1 MKFNVESSNPMLVG
15 AMNLLKDEDSPE
27 HRQLFT
33 QELAKAQLLSPV
45 YVNPA
50 PTVNEEGATV
60 VEPGAKVQFPMLNT
74 KDGKKLFVLYTDK
87 RCLDEAEKTENNAT
101 PEMFR
106 DNFAQVSIDEI
117 GSMMAM
123 SGPNGEP
130 HPSDG
135 VILNP
140 FHESL
145 IVGRDMAIG
154 FFNRKLQFMKEQA
167 EKAKQEQEDGGK
179 VIQFPVRPTQG

>member
-1 MKFNVESSNPMLVG
+1 MDNTALYKLSYGVFMLSTTADGVSNGCITNTCMQV
-15 AMNLLKDEDSPE
+15 AN
-27 HRQLFT
+27 T
-33 QELAKAQLLSPV
+33 
-45 YVNPA
+45 
-50 PTVNEEGATV
+50 PTRRAI
-60 VEPGAKVQFPMLNT
+60 ACINT

-87 RCLDEAEKTENNAT
+87 KCLDEAEKTENNAT

-123 SGPNGEP
+123 PGPNGET